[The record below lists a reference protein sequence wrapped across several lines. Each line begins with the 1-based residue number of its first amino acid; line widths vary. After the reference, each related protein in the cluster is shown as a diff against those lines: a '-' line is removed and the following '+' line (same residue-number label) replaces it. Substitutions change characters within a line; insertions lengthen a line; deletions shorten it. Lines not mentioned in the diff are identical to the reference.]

1 MPLAHYSTG
10 LSMKTITLI
19 IGLLLSTFVG
29 ISLAQTGAEM
39 PRTPAAEGATAYI
52 QFPTDGATVSSPFI
66 VRFGLSGIGVAPAG
80 VQTANTGHHHL
91 LVDVTEMPPFGLPL
105 PATDNV
111 IHFGLGQTETQID
124 LPPGQH
130 RLQLVLGDWIHTPHN
145 PPVMSEVV
153 TITVE

>member
-1 MPLAHYSTG
+1 MPLAHNSTG

-19 IGLLLSTFVG
+19 IGLLLSTFAG

-39 PRTPAAEGATAYI
+39 PRTPAADGARAYI
-52 QFPTDGATVSSPFI
+52 QFPADGATVSSPFI

-80 VQTANTGHHHL
+80 VQLANTGHHHL
-91 LVDVTEMPPFGLPL
+91 LVDVTDMPALGLPL
-105 PATDNV
+105 PATENV

-130 RLQLVLGDWIHTPHN
+130 RLQLVLGDWTHTPHD
-145 PPVMSEVV
+145 PPIMSEVV
-153 TITVE
+153 TVTVE